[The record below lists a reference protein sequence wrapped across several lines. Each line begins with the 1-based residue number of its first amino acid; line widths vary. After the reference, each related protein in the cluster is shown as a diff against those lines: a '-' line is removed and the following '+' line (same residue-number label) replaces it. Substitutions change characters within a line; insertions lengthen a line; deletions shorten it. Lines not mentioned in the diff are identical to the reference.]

1 MKPRLRLFSFT
12 LLLTVVLA
20 FKGDKC
26 PVLQFDGIYTF
37 KIDTESSAVIR
48 FYADNVVLVSTSV
61 NDYKQVMTW
70 FNRDP
75 ENFSRIL
82 TGKYKRSSKN
92 CSVKFTVKGETGE
105 QRYEGQIISDSL
117 IDLNIF
123 NPATKAKTKRLY
135 KFVKP

>member
-1 MKPRLRLFSFT
+1 MKPQLRLFSFT
-12 LLLTVVLA
+12 LLLTVILA

-26 PVLQFDGIYTF
+26 PALQFDGIYTF
-37 KIDTESSAVIR
+37 KIDSESSAIIR
-48 FYADNVVLVSTSV
+48 FYPDNVVLVSTSV

-92 CSVKFTVKGETGE
+92 CTIKFTVKGETGE
-105 QRYEGQIISDSL
+105 QRYEGQIINEQL
-117 IDLNIF
+117 LELNIF
-123 NPATKAKTKRLY
+123 NPATKAKTKRQY

>member
-1 MKPRLRLFSFT
+1 MKAPFRFAGFIA
-12 LLLTVVLA
+12 LLIIIAA

-26 PVLQFDGIYTF
+26 PAVQFNGIYTF
-37 KIDTESSAVIR
+37 KIDSESSAVIR
-48 FYADNVVLVSTSV
+48 FYADRVVLVSTSV

-82 TGKYKRSSKN
+82 TGKYKCSSKA
-92 CSVKFTVKGETGE
+92 CSIKFNVKGETGE
-105 QRYEGQIISDSL
+105 QRYEGIIINDSL
-117 IDLNIF
+117 LDLTIF
-123 NPATKAKTKRLY
+123 NPATRTQTKRQY

>member
-1 MKPRLRLFSFT
+1 MKPRLRLFNFT

-26 PVLQFDGIYTF
+26 PVLQFDGIYTY

-82 TGKYKRSSKN
+82 TGKYKRSSQN

-105 QRYEGQIISDSL
+105 QRYEGQIVNDSL
-117 IDLNIF
+117 LDLNIF
-123 NPATKAKTKRLY
+123 NPATKTKTKRLY